1 MYLNISSRV
10 VRGDN
15 LQLVRWPSSHSLD
28 VQIDESFILSF
39 ILFYIEQEV
48 GFENEQG
55 GQIFCLT
62 NQRESSKWA
71 ATGQESLLYLLTNR
85 SLLKPHIC
93 QPCHLQLRFEPLREA
108 SLSQNGWILGWHP
121 PVGMSYPIQN
131 VYCKFVFILRKY
143 LTVPISINQ

>member
-71 ATGQESLLYLLTNR
+71 ATGQESLLYLV
-85 SLLKPHIC
+85 KPNKSG
-93 QPCHLQLRFEPLREA
+93 QT
-108 SLSQNGWILGWHP
+108 SDLS
-121 PVGMSYPIQN
+121 
-131 VYCKFVFILRKY
+131 
-143 LTVPISINQ
+143 PISPAVQAWGYLSGKPRCAKMDEF